1 MAKIILFNKPFQVLT
16 QFRAK
21 DEKRTL
27 AYYISIPQVYPA
39 GRLDYDSEGLLLLT
53 DNGQLQHKI
62 SHPNHKQWKGYWVQV
77 EGQPDNQAIRSLI
90 QGVELKDGLTQ
101 PAKAQVI
108 AEPPKLWP
116 RTPPI
121 RQRANK
127 PTSWL
132 QLNIR
137 EGKNRQ
143 VRRMTAAVGHPT
155 LRLIRY
161 QIGDWQLGD
170 LQPGQYEQHQVHVP
184 EKNNSAF
191 HKRSRN

>member
-1 MAKIILFNKPFQVLT
+1 MAKLILFNKPFQVLT

-27 AYYISIPQVYPA
+27 ADYISIPQIYPA

-53 DNGQLQHKI
+53 DSGQLQHKI
-62 SHPNHKQWKGYWVQV
+62 SHPNHKQWKGYWAQV
-77 EGQPDNQAIRSLI
+77 EGELDSHAVQSLI
-90 QGVELKDGLTQ
+90 RGVELKDGLTK
-101 PAKAQVI
+101 PAKAKVI
-108 AEPPKLWP
+108 AEPSKLWA

-121 RQRANK
+121 RKRANK

-132 QLNIR
+132 QLNIQ

-170 LQPGQYEQHQVHVP
+170 LQPGQYEQQQVHVP
-184 EKNNSAF
+184 EKSKPTL
-191 HKRSRN
+191 HRQRRS